1 MNCWTWT
8 VVLALLAS
16 ACGGH
21 GTRSAAPRPLDAGG
35 DARVEPARDAKVD
48 DAPRQDARVSDASS
62 DVSTDASADASV
74 WSPRSGLSAP
84 RKLYAI
90 EGQNVSPR
98 VVALDEQYL
107 YWSDSK
113 SALWRGD
120 REGKAAAEK
129 IVEVTGSAGFIV
141 VDAKAV
147 YWTNVGKLIK
157 FDKVTGGQRE
167 LPIGRELLA
176 PRVIQDDLNL
186 YVFEAGCRSMTIV
199 PKDAAPADV
208 YVLPGD
214 SGGSVSAAEQD
225 DEFVYCGNFTSK
237 GANGTQSPSVY
248 RRAKKGGPATLVS
261 TFGELDANYNPQIYA
276 IVNLRGTLH
285 VALGAL
291 LTNGTDY
298 EHFIYTVPPAGGAHK
313 RVVGPIARLLQ
324 ADGGMACDES
334 LSTCYYW
341 SIPGRLLLAY
351 DYAAARVE
359 EVAIGILA
367 DGAGP
372 IQDAQALYWP
382 ARDGIYRQDKLGRPS
397 HAD

>member
-1 MNCWTWT
+1 MSCWASTL
-8 VVLALLAS
+8 VVLAALAC
-16 ACGGH
+16 ACGDH
-21 GTRSAAPRPLDAGG
+21 GTPRAAPRPLDAGG
-35 DARVEPARDAKVD
+35 DAQDERARDSAI
-48 DAPRQDARVSDASS
+48 DATPPPDARVSDASGDS
-62 DVSTDASADASV
+62 SGDASA

-90 EGQNVSPR
+90 EDQNVSPR

-120 REGKAAAEK
+120 REGRAAAEK

-147 YWTNVGKLIK
+147 YWTNVGKLIA
-157 FDKVTGGQRE
+157 FDKVTGEKRE

-176 PRVIQDDLNL
+176 PRVIQDDHNL
-186 YVFEAGCRSMTIV
+186 YVFEVGCRSMTIV
-199 PKDAAPADV
+199 PKAGAPADV

-225 DEFVYCGNFTSK
+225 DEFVYCGNFTSQ
-237 GANGTQSPSVY
+237 GRNGTQSPSVY
-248 RRAKKGGPATLVS
+248 RRAKKGGPAALVS
-261 TFGELDANYNPQIYA
+261 TFSELDADFNPQIYA
-276 IVNLRGTLH
+276 VVNLRGTLH

-291 LTNGTDY
+291 LTNGTGY
-298 EHFIYTVPPAGGAHK
+298 EHFIYAVPPAGGSHN
-313 RVVGPIARLLQ
+313 RVVGPIMRLLQ
-324 ADGGMACDES
+324 ADGGMACDEL

-341 SIPGRLLLAY
+341 SIPGRLLMAY

-359 EVAIGILA
+359 EVTIDILA
-367 DGAGP
+367 DGSGP
-372 IQDAQALYWP
+372 VQDAQALYWP
-382 ARDGIYRQDKLGRPS
+382 GRDGIYRQDKLARPS